1 MYELKYISFIYFHLI
16 ILKLFFHFLLFTI
29 RETKLVEKA
38 NKHIYNTAQRFD
50 DENALMSSCFYNL
63 EDDIYEYERHAA
75 RLHQLKN
82 ALYINSIS
90 KLNHISELETKTRTN
105 EDIEVLDTLI
115 ETQTLLQQTVSIYF
129 IIYILLLL
137 LL

>member
-1 MYELKYISFIYFHLI
+1 
-16 ILKLFFHFLLFTI
+16 
-29 RETKLVEKA
+29 
-38 NKHIYNTAQRFD
+38 
-50 DENALMSSCFYNL
+50 MSSCFYNL

-115 ETQTLLQQTVSIYF
+115 ETQTLLQQTVSIYL
-129 IIYILLLL
+129 IIICILLLL
-137 LL
+137 

>member
-1 MYELKYISFIYFHLI
+1 MYELKYITFIYFYLI
-16 ILKLFFHFLLFTI
+16 ILFFHFLLFTI

-115 ETQTLLQQTVSIYF
+115 ETQTLLQQTVSIHF

-137 LL
+137 L

>member
-1 MYELKYISFIYFHLI
+1 MFLFINI
-16 ILKLFFHFLLFTI
+16 IFSYSCYFTI

-63 EDDIYEYERHAA
+63 EDDIFEYERHAA

-90 KLNHISELETKTRTN
+90 KLNHISDLETRTRTN

-115 ETQTLLQQTVSIYF
+115 ETQTLLQQTVSSYSIF
-129 IIYILLLL
+129 AHILLL
-137 LL
+137 

>member
-1 MYELKYISFIYFHLI
+1 MI
-16 ILKLFFHFLLFTI
+16 ILFFHFLLFTI

-63 EDDIYEYERHAA
+63 EDDIYEYERNAA